1 MKKLLTLAVALVTAV
16 SGWSAGTDVITV
28 SDMNKSLS
36 YSKKIGGEGGFAAT
50 GLTSGAAY
58 QFISG
63 SWSGLSSMFYI
74 TGSGGTGIFASTE
87 SGGVF
92 KKLTVHGYQYAGGSF
107 KVYASNE
114 PITADNYESATEIPF
129 TMGTSAGDYSTGDV
143 SGQFKYMAFVTKTKA
158 TYLNG
163 ALTIEWEAAA
173 PVETTAEA
181 PTSSVADGAK
191 LKAGETFTLSST
203 TEGAQISY
211 KYAVADSETAT
222 IGDADWST
230 PDTGASPYT
239 VTVPADAAGKWLHV
253 SATAT
258 AEGYTE
264 SPAFTKAYEVAA
276 AEKPQAAVPFIEGGA
291 PASLKVGE
299 SFVIKS
305 DSSDAT
311 LGIHYKYSANANDT
325 PLVNGKEINGTNPY
339 TFVVEGDDNV
349 GKYLVIDVIATG
361 ADYKDSNSLTASI
374 KIEAA
379 EVVKTQAEKPT
390 ITAPTE
396 VKVGESFTFAPAAT
410 QTDATVSYKVAIS
423 DSETSDPA
431 YGAATEGTSY
441 TIPAYAAG
449 KWLYI
454 SATAGGAGYTESEAT
469 TWGDK
474 VAEEEVGPVVA
485 GDDVF
490 DQSTF
495 NAAGVTISN
504 MEPFNVS
511 NMPGT
516 ATGLKYSGTLFG
528 YQNSK
533 FGVAANEIFATTDSK
548 NGLCVDHVTVYGPN
562 EGWKNNVSIYV
573 SNDPIT
579 LSNYSSATLVAKIDD
594 NSGENWNSS
603 SKQVD
608 VDGDYKYVALIGGP
622 ADNTQ
627 TVLCYTKLVVSWKKV
642 EAVEPEVGIT
652 FNNLKAQNPN
662 ANYNAEYNET
672 DMSASTF
679 NSQLTYEEDN
689 VTYVLENVACGV
701 TEGHAQW
708 WCLNTDGGKLYNT
721 NAVPGKHIGS
731 IESVG
736 AYGTMASN
744 FTIYVGQEKLSADNV
759 ADKGTLISLSPVV
772 PSGAP
777 MRAAGT
783 GSHKSWTA
791 DEYSN
796 YQYIYI
802 TAKSLKPVASLAIN
816 WENNNI
822 YTGVEGIEAEN
833 AEGEI
838 YNLNG
843 YRVSAD
849 SLVPGIYVRKAN
861 GKTVKFIVK

>member
-1 MKKLLTLAVALVTAV
+1 MALVTAV
-16 SGWSAGTDVITV
+16 SAFGQKTDVFTV
-28 SDMNKSLS
+28 DGSSGV
-36 YSKKIGGEGGFAAT
+36 KIGGNF
-50 GLTSGAAY
+50 
-58 QFISG
+58 
-63 SWSGLSSMFYI
+63 SGLSPTEYTGNDTGIGYGFTGTGGVSYSAWGFCFGYGSGKGCFANTDNPSNMNISTI
-74 TGSGGTGIFASTE
+74 TATEGWSGGTEAYSVYVSNDTPLTYSNYSSGTKYGTLSTSLTIIGDYKYFAIVSE
-87 SGGVF
+87 SSSNNYFYTQLNITWTG
-92 KKLTVHGYQYAGGSF
+92 GGS
-107 KVYASNE
+107 
-114 PITADNYESATEIPF
+114 
-129 TMGTSAGDYSTGDV
+129 
-143 SGQFKYMAFVTKTKA
+143 
-158 TYLNG
+158 
-163 ALTIEWEAAA
+163 
-173 PVETTAEA
+173 VETPAEA
-181 PTSSVADGAK
+181 PTSSVEDGAK
-191 LKAGETFTLSST
+191 LKAGKTFTLSST

-211 KYAVADSETAT
+211 KYAVADSETAS
-222 IGDADWST
+222 IGEGDWST

-239 VTVPADAAGKWLHV
+239 VTVPKAAEGKWLHV
-253 SATAT
+253 YATAT

-264 SPAFTKAYEVAA
+264 SPAFTKAYEV
-276 AEKPQAAVPFIEGGA
+276 
-291 PASLKVGE
+291 
-299 SFVIKS
+299 
-305 DSSDAT
+305 
-311 LGIHYKYSANANDT
+311 
-325 PLVNGKEINGTNPY
+325 
-339 TFVVEGDDNV
+339 
-349 GKYLVIDVIATG
+349 
-361 ADYKDSNSLTASI
+361 
-374 KIEAA
+374 EAA
-379 EVVKTQAEKPT
+379 QVEPVQALAPT
-390 ITAPTE
+390 ITAPAE
-396 VKVGESFTFAPAAT
+396 VKVGGIFTFAPDAT

-423 DSETSDPA
+423 DSETDTPS
-431 YGAATEGTSY
+431 YGKATEGTSY
-441 TIPAYAAG
+441 EIPANAAG

-454 SATAGGAGYTESEAT
+454 SATAGGANYTESTPE
-469 TWGDK
+469 TWSGK
-474 VAEEEVGPVVA
+474 VAEEEVGPVEA

-504 MEPFNVS
+504 MVTFNVS
-511 NMPGT
+511 DMPGT

-533 FGVAANEIFATTDSK
+533 FGVAAKEIFATTDSK

-627 TVLCYTKLVVSWKKV
+627 PVLCYTKLVVSWKKV
-642 EAVEPEVGIT
+642 EVVEPEVGIT
-652 FNNLKAQNPN
+652 FNNLKEQNPD
-662 ANYNAEYNET
+662 ANYNAVYNET

-679 NSQLTYEEDN
+679 NSVLTYVEDN
-689 VTYVLENVACGV
+689 VTYKLENVACGV

-759 ADKGTLISLSPVV
+759 ADKGTLITLSPVV

-791 DEYSN
+791 GEYSD

-802 TAKSLKPVASLAIN
+802 TAESLKPVASLAIN